1 MILLI
6 YNNFVILIPQENLH
20 VANSP
25 LEIQIDY
32 SAQQLFSMK
41 LKFMQQFY
49 GFTNKIVYN

>member
-20 VANSP
+20 VSNSP

-32 SAQQLFSMK
+32 SAQQLFSTK
-41 LKFMQQFY
+41 LKFVQQFY